1 MPAGIREKRRLW
13 RASVSWSETMDHL
26 HGDHGRERSTVFH
39 VRRYYLSG
47 KKHYAFLSL
56 NNVAENRIKM
66 IYELIDGLSFPV
78 YTRVVMKRYPDVKAR
93 SILKRIGADR
103 ISDQRLTS
111 ESNRPL
117 KNKLEIQLRSLEL
130 LSMRVTRDGDALF
143 QVSMTFVVSGS
154 HPADLNGNLRRFARA
169 MSLLGFDLTHE
180 PVISRRRV
188 GKLVNPLGSHG
199 SRYIMDSRSVSSI
212 IPLYYESNPPRSGLL
227 LGIDAESEKPVFA
240 DPFGGNSYN
249 SVVVGETG
257 SGKSF
262 FSKLLLMRALLT
274 GMAES
279 VLVIDPMGE
288 YGSGLFSQ
296 SSTVIG
302 EEDLISANG
311 KIIDKASFSRL
322 NIIRQSP
329 DEMERRSDLLEATI
343 DITNRFLRSGNGAR
357 KIILIDEAH
366 TYFKSARTTSYLDAI
381 YRSSRHYNA
390 SVISISQNLEDFTG
404 TSEGKSMLSNSS
416 MNFIFRNKD
425 RQRNGISFLTS
436 SRFGE
441 MRTDLLPGG
450 KRDPYSECY
459 FYRDGMLRRLRIIC
473 TTREA
478 ELIGHS

>member
-1 MPAGIREKRRLW
+1 
-13 RASVSWSETMDHL
+13 MDHSQE
-26 HGDHGRERSTVFH
+26 DHARERSAVFH
-39 VRRYYLSG
+39 VRRFYLSG

-56 NNVAENRIKM
+56 NNVAESRINM

-78 YTRVVMKRYPDVKAR
+78 YTRLMMKRYPDMKAR

-103 ISDQRLTS
+103 VSDQRLTP
-111 ESNRPL
+111 ESNRPM
-117 KNKLEIQLRSLEL
+117 KNKLEIQLRSLDL
-130 LSMRVTRDGDALF
+130 LSRRVTQDGDALF
-143 QVSMTFVVSGS
+143 QVSMTFIVSGS
-154 HPADLNGNLRRFARA
+154 HPAELNENLQRFTRA
-169 MSLLGFDLTHE
+169 MSLLGFDLRHE
-180 PVISRRRV
+180 PVISGRRV
-188 GKLVNPLGSHG
+188 RRLVSPLGSQ
-199 SRYIMDSRSVSSI
+199 SSKYIMDSRSASSI
-212 IPLYYESNPPRSGLL
+212 IPLYYESTPPSSGLL
-227 LGIDAESEKPVFA
+227 LGIDSESEKPVFA

-262 FSKLLLMRALLT
+262 FSKLLLMRSLLT

-288 YGSGLFSQ
+288 YGSGLFPQ
-296 SSTVIG
+296 SSAIIA
-302 EEDLISANG
+302 EEDLISTNG
-311 KIIDKASFSRL
+311 KIMDMSSFSRL

-329 DEMERRSDLLEATI
+329 GEMERRSDLLEATI
-343 DITNRFLRSGNGAR
+343 GITNRFLRSGNGSR
-357 KIILIDEAH
+357 KLILIDEAH
-366 TYFKSARTTSYLDAI
+366 AYFESARTTSYLDSI

-404 TSEGKSMLSNSS
+404 TPEGKSMLSNSS

-459 FYRDGMLRRLRIIC
+459 FYRDGMLRRVRIIC

-478 ELIGHS
+478 RLIGQS